1 MYLLD
6 TNTLIYFFKGMGHV
20 AGNMFAHSP
29 QDIFVP
35 SIVVYELE
43 VGIAK
48 SNNPEKRA
56 SQLGL
61 LLEQIQIVD
70 FSAKEAK
77 ASALIRAT
85 LEKLGTPIGPI
96 DTLIAG
102 CAKANNMILVTANT
116 KEFERVR
123 GMSMVN
129 WF

>member
-6 TNTLIYFFKGMGHV
+6 TNTLIYFFKGMGNV
-20 AGNMFAHSP
+20 AENMFAHSP

-48 SNNPEKRA
+48 SNSPEKRA

-77 ASALIRAT
+77 ASALIRAS

-102 CAKANNMILVTANT
+102 CAKANNMILVTANI

>member
-116 KEFERVR
+116 KEFERVQ